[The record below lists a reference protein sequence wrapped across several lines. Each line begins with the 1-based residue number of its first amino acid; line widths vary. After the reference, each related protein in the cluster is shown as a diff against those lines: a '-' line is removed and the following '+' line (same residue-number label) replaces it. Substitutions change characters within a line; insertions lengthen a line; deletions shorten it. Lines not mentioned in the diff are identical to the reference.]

1 MSGPEPSLATSGARG
16 AVVTLAGQVVMVLT
30 RVVGLAVLAR
40 LLTPEIYGVMAIA
53 TGFSTFAIAVT
64 ALGLPM
70 ALAGATE
77 ISRRAQSTLFYLSLA
92 FGVVVGGAIALAA
105 PLIAG
110 VWGEPQLEPVLRWL
124 ALAPV
129 MGSVLGI
136 VQLHLARQ
144 LRFVAVAAVGTFAT
158 VTSFAL
164 AIAVAA
170 GGGGIEALVIQTLSL
185 PAIEIVLLAI
195 IGRWLPG
202 LPHRLGADERA
213 LVRDARHLLGINVLG
228 QTGRYVTAPMLGLVA
243 TPAQVGLFDRA
254 QQLVL
259 LPLGLT
265 IDQMKRV
272 ALPVLTR
279 VRDDRERL
287 ASYYRRAQQLATYG
301 TGLLFA
307 LLAALAE
314 PVVAIV
320 FGPGWEAA
328 VPLLRVL
335 AIGGVVR
342 AFGLTVQWLHM
353 GGGSARAGL
362 RFNAWAIPLVV
373 AITAAGLPWGAMG
386 VAVANGVGWLVY
398 WPLAVRDGAR
408 AAGIPAA
415 PIMAD
420 AVRVVMTVLTP
431 TAVVAWAASSLV
443 TGVWPMLLLG
453 LVGAAATLGVAFAA
467 LPRVRADVT
476 GLIAMV
482 RG

>member
-1 MSGPEPSLATSGARG
+1 MSGPEPALATSGARG
-16 AVVTLAGQVVMVLT
+16 AVVTLAGQVVMVAT

-40 LLTPEIYGVMAIA
+40 LLTPEIYGLMAIA
-53 TGFSTFAIAVT
+53 TGFSTFAVAVT
-64 ALGLPM
+64 TLGLPM
-70 ALAGATE
+70 AIAGAAE
-77 ISRRAQSTLFYLSLA
+77 ISRRAQSTLFFLSLA
-92 FGVVVGGAIALAA
+92 FGVVVGGVIALAA
-105 PLIAG
+105 PLIANL
-110 VWGEPQLEPVLRWL
+110 WGEPQLEPVLRWL

-129 MGSVLGI
+129 MGSALGI
-136 VQLHLARQ
+136 FQLHLARQ
-144 LRFVAVAAVGTFAT
+144 LRFVAVAAVGTVAT

-170 GGGGIEALVIQTLSL
+170 GGGGIEALVVQTLSM
-185 PAIEIVLLAI
+185 PAIELILLAI
-195 IGRWLPG
+195 VGRWLPG
-202 LPHRLGADERA
+202 RPHRLGADERA
-213 LVRDARHLLGINVLG
+213 LIRNARHLLGINVLG

-243 TPAQVGLFDRA
+243 PPTQVGLFDRA

-314 PVVAIV
+314 PVVAVV
-320 FGPGWEAA
+320 FGSGWEAA

-335 AIGGVVR
+335 ALGGIVR

-353 GGGSARAGL
+353 GGGSAQAGL

-373 AITAAGLPWGAMG
+373 AITATGLPWGAMG

-408 AAGIPAA
+408 AVGIPAA
-415 PIMAD
+415 PVMAD
-420 AVRVVMTVLTP
+420 AVRVSLTVLAP
-431 TAVVAWAASSLV
+431 TAVAAWAASSLV
-443 TGVWPMLLLG
+443 EGAWPMLLLG
-453 LVGAAATLGVAFAA
+453 SAAALAVLGVAFVA
-467 LPRVRADVT
+467 LARVRADVT
-476 GLIAMV
+476 SLVAMV